1 MLLEAYCSAASTLR
15 VWMAGNV
22 GHGRMQ
28 RRVLR
33 WKGKSSEG
41 GVGELIIGLRAL
53 LKGLS
58 GNLTFTREA

>member
-1 MLLEAYCSAASTLR
+1 
-15 VWMAGNV
+15 V

-53 LKGLS
+53 LKDLS